1 MGFRATLILI
11 GLVLVLGSWFFGD
24 WAIWLGAPIFFLGVV
39 FQFLDLE

>member
-39 FQFLDLE
+39 FRFLDLE